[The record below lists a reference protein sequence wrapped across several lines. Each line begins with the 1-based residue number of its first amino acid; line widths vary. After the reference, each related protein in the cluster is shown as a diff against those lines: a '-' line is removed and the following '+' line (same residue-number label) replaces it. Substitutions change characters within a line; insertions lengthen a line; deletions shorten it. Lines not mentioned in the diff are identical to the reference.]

1 MRTLCVVFLLLFT
14 VPAFAET
21 YKWVDDKG
29 TVNFTE
35 NLGSVP
41 KKYRKNVKIIDGNEA
56 AVPQVTDIDE
66 SSKGKA
72 KAKADVNN
80 ETKDGDGATAGK
92 ERNKKTVYAGKDET
106 VWKAEFRKL
115 NADIR
120 ASEEQLDEINARL
133 SDPSK
138 LSRSEFV
145 SLQNTV
151 KNIDYRLKEL
161 RKKLDTLD
169 EAATKAGV
177 PAELRD

>member
-14 VPAFAET
+14 FPAFAET

-41 KKYRKNVKIIDGNEA
+41 KKYRKNVKIIDGDEA

-80 ETKDGDGATAGK
+80 ETKDGATGGK
-92 ERNKKTVYAGKDET
+92 EGGKKAVYGGKDEA

-120 ASEEQLDEINARL
+120 ASEEQLDVINARL
-133 SDPSK
+133 NDPSK

>member
-1 MRTLCVVFLLLFT
+1 MRILCVAFLLFLA

-35 NLGSVP
+35 SLGSVP
-41 KKYRKNVKIIDGNEA
+41 KKYRKNVKVIDGNEA

-66 SSKGKA
+66 SPTGKA
-72 KAKADVNN
+72 KAKTGEKD
-80 ETKDGDGATAGK
+80 ETKDGAAGK
-92 ERNKKTVYAGKDET
+92 EGNKKAVYGGKDEA

-133 SDPSK
+133 NDPGK

-145 SLQNTV
+145 GLQNTV

-161 RKKLDTLD
+161 RKKLDTLN
-169 EAATKAGV
+169 EAAAKAGV